1 MSYENFVQTLDQK
14 TSRNKIKEGI
24 NLAAD
29 MVKPT
34 LGCSSRRIIVQEEYR
49 GVSAIDDGKVIL
61 DALKIED
68 PQIQAG
74 IDVVKECATKQD
86 EVGDGTT
93 STSIILRSLVNDLL
107 QEDSQEELLFK
118 KTSGNNLKLRK
129 ELKSGLQKVLDYID
143 KNKIDVTT
151 KEQLAQVGRVSS
163 NSEEVGEML
172 ADMFDKLGKDGAVS
186 VSEGTSIKTES
197 EVVGGYSFDQ
207 GWLAPQFI
215 TDIDREEAI
224 LAGEPHTSV
233 LVTQNKIQDIK
244 HIEKLVELFEKE
256 RINDLLIIADDVS
269 GVPLSSLVVNKMR
282 QVIRT
287 VAVKAPQLGTQADTL
302 QDICAVTGATLIGG
316 SDGPKFEEI
325 KPEHLGKAQRVVVSK
340 DKTII
345 IGLGNEKVEERIK
358 VLEGRLERESSEYEK
373 KKITERI
380 SKLRGGVGN
389 IKVGGTTPLE
399 IKDKKA
405 KIIDAVASVRSA
417 MKGGIVAGGGVA
429 LLLASL
435 ELDEKIEGEKILK
448 KAIQCPFEQ
457 IMENAD
463 VNIDE
468 MKKKVLETGFGYN
481 VETEEICD
489 LVKAGVVDPAN
500 VVCAEVNNS
509 VSTGIMVANI
519 GGAITLVRKQKEENE
534 TN

>member
-1 MSYENFVQTLDQK
+1 MSYENFIQTLDQK

-24 NLAAD
+24 NLAAE

-49 GVSAIDDGKVIL
+49 GISAIDDGKVIL
-61 DALKIED
+61 EALKVKD

-86 EVGDGTT
+86 EEGDGTT
-93 STSIILRSLVNDLL
+93 STSLILCSLVNSLL

-118 KTSGNNLKLRK
+118 KTSGNNLRLRK
-129 ELKSGLQKVLDYID
+129 ELKTGLKKVLDYID
-143 KNKIDVTT
+143 KNKIEITT
-151 KEQLAQVGRVSS
+151 KEQLAQVGAVSS
-163 NSEEVGEML
+163 NDKEIGDIL

-186 VSEGTSIKTES
+186 ISEGTSIKTES
-197 EVVGGYSFDQ
+197 EVVSGYSFDQ
-207 GWLAPQFI
+207 GWLAPHFA
-215 TDIDREEAI
+215 TNEKEEAV
-224 LAGEPHTSV
+224 LVGDPYTSV
-233 LVTQNKIQDIK
+233 LVTQNKLQDYK
-244 HIEKLVELFEKE
+244 HMQKLAELFEKE
-256 RINDLLIIADDVS
+256 GVNDLLIIADDVS
-269 GVPLSSLVVNKMR
+269 GIPLNSLVVNKMR
-282 QVIRT
+282 QVIR
-287 VAVKAPQLGTQADTL
+287 VCAVKAPQLGTQAETL

-316 SDGPKFEEI
+316 SGGPKFEEI
-325 KPEHLGKAQRVVVSK
+325 KPEHLGKAQKVVVSK

-345 IGLGNEKVEERIK
+345 IGLQEDNKKLEERIK
-358 VLEGRLERESSEYEK
+358 VLEGRVERESSEYEK
-373 KKITERI
+373 KKLLERI
-380 SKLRGGVGN
+380 SKLRCGVGN

-405 KIIDAVASVRSA
+405 KITDAVAAVKSA

-448 KAIQCPFEQ
+448 KAIQTPFEQ

-463 VNIDE
+463 VNISKE
-468 MKKKVLETGFGYN
+468 KVFETGLGYN
-481 VETEEICD
+481 VETEEFCD
-489 LVKAGVVDPAN
+489 LVKAGIVDPAN
-500 VVCAEVNNS
+500 VVKAEVENS
-509 VSTGIMVANI
+509 VSTAIMVSNI
-519 GGAITLVRKQKEENE
+519 GGALTLIRKKKEENDE